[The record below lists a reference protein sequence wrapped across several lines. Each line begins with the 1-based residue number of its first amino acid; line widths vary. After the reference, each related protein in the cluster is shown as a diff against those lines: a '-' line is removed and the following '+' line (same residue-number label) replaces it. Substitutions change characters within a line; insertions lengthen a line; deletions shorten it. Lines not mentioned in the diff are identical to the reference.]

1 MNVVGYPTPG
11 KGKALRLVSA
21 ICESVGGRVV
31 EAPLPEK
38 LLPGAAVFYGVTPA
52 TVHLWR
58 QAKAE
63 GRDWY
68 YIDNAY
74 FDSCR
79 EKYFRVTRNRLQ
91 HDGRGKS
98 DGKRFAA
105 LGLTVQPWREPG
117 KHILV
122 VPQSDEFMRL
132 AACYP
137 GSWLEDVCHDLRAD
151 TKREVRV
158 RPWSR
163 DKKAW
168 YASLPEDLKNC
179 HLLVT
184 YSSAAAIS
192 ALLVGIPAI
201 VNAHDSIAW
210 PMGTQDGDLENPTRP
225 DGREAWAAV
234 VADNQW
240 TLEEMRC
247 GLAWEM
253 MHREVA
259 LA

>member
-1 MNVVGYPTPG
+1 MNLVGYPTPG
-11 KGKALRLVSA
+11 KGKAKQLVGA
-21 ICESVGGRVV
+21 FCEGAGGRVV
-31 EAPLPEK
+31 EQIPEK

-74 FDSCR
+74 FDICR
-79 EKYFRVTRNRLQ
+79 DKHFRVTRNRLQ
-91 HDGRGKS
+91 HEGLGES
-98 DGKRFAA
+98 DGARFRA
-105 LGLTVQPWREPG
+105 LGIPVQPWRGPG
-117 KHILV
+117 EHVLV

-132 AACYP
+132 CADYP
-137 GSWLEDVCHDLRAD
+137 GSWLEDALHDLRVD
-151 TKREVRV
+151 TGRELRV
-158 RPWSR
+158 RPWAR

-168 YASLPEDLKNC
+168 YATLPADLEGC
-179 HLLVT
+179 HLLMT

-192 ALLVGIPAI
+192 ALLAGIPAI
-201 VNAHDSIAW
+201 VNARDSIAW
-210 PMGTQDGDLENPTRP
+210 PMSSHGEIDEPFRP
-225 DGREAWAAV
+225 RGREAWAGV

-240 TLEEMRC
+240 TIEEIRS
-247 GLAWEM
+247 GFAWSM
-253 MHREVA
+253 LHREAA